1 MLRSLWVITPTP
13 LLIIDH
19 CSPPWYKFLSL
30 PSLLLPLKSK
40 MTAIIST
47 KKTLHTCLPK
57 LCLLCW
63 LLCIMRAVWLNIPG
77 NLTNVRLIQYCWPKI
92 REVWVHN
99 GARLTTFWGARK
111 LALDL
116 QDKVFICSSSSSV
129 NKFACTNFYS
139 SLITARFTVMQLI
152 APVDRSTLCTQRT
165 TLGHACIH
173 PIEWKC
179 FLSVFL
185 GRQEQRVK
193 IGALC
198 RGEENRNQRS
208 KLYNLGWLAVQC
220 L

>member
-1 MLRSLWVITPTP
+1 
-13 LLIIDH
+13 
-19 CSPPWYKFLSL
+19 
-30 PSLLLPLKSK
+30 

-47 KKTLHTCLPK
+47 KKTLHTCSPK

-92 REVWVHN
+92 RGVWVHN

-139 SLITARFTVMQLI
+139 SLITARFTIMQLI

-208 KLYNLGWLAVQC
+208 KLHNLGWLAVQS